1 MTPAF
6 LVENQMGK
14 WWYLILPII
23 ICLVSCGDLCV
34 TLYFDKTCSD
44 FHEANPIALHIW
56 TTCGDYGLIG
66 FKLALTFV
74 SCLCMGL
81 VLSQQKSIFAD
92 YCCNIGT
99 CRMCLYRWLVVFLGF
114 FWNNLVS
121 CSYNKITAPCRSH
134 WLRSI

>member
-1 MTPAF
+1 MTPVF

-74 SCLCMGL
+74 SCFCMGL
-81 VLSQQKSIFAD
+81 VLRNKNRYLRIIVAILGLAACIF
-92 YCCNIGT
+92 
-99 CRMCLYRWLVVFLGF
+99 LVGWWF
-114 FWNNLVS
+114 FWGFYGTIL
-121 CSYNKITAPCRSH
+121 
-134 WLRSI
+134 